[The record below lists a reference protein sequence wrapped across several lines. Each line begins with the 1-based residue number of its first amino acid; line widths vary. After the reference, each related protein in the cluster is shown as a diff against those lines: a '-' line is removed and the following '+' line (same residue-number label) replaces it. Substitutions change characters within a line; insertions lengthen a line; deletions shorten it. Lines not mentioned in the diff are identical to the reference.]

1 MKRIITLFFIFS
13 ITVFAFGQSN
23 SNTSSQQEINNF
35 PVSIT
40 EVSFETLPTSG
51 NQLLNGKLNI
61 DVIFNLSSEI
71 GGRSSLGVLA
81 SIEDQSN
88 NGGNKF
94 SPQFNGVMIDSINI
108 QANLA
113 AVSIDGTI
121 GFRNNDPVF
130 GNGFIG
136 TLSANFKTGI
146 TTNALAEFGN
156 TNYQYSSLYR
166 YWRVQA
172 EATFPAP
179 GIAFLPGMAF
189 RGFGGGAYNNMDASL
204 NSLGTSYEFTPYK
217 SNFGFIAQTILA
229 TTPKEESF
237 NADCDLLAQ
246 FSSSNGITNIGF
258 LGDFYIGASL
268 MPSSRAK
275 AKIIGNVGVTYDFP
289 LKHFNLSAN
298 VDVNAPP
305 ITTPYP
311 ANLVLDIN
319 GLTNKWYFKFGEP
332 SHLNMVN
339 VMNISSYEYL
349 TFGNDITPPS
359 GFTSNFS
366 DDYYNLLG
374 SHPSASSIGSGG
386 VGSNTATGSA
396 FALGVGFTFDSDGDI
411 VLTKYSNNNTKHSFF
426 YDLAGGAELHL
437 SYAEYVGS
445 CGGYNPMGINGWR
458 AKGGLGMYCGTVSN
472 IRKYKR
478 SGSIQ
483 WDMQV
488 ADIRAGAWIS
498 GEFPKPSYVAGAI
511 DGVVNLLDLV
521 NFNFHLEF
529 EDGTSCN
536 NSGAVSNVVV
546 TQEDAA
552 ADQQNL
558 LIQYV
563 NPIQSWNFST
573 ESPLVVKYGLV
584 PDDVFDV
591 AEQQSDGTI
600 ENRTFKLEVTKSLE
614 MEDPNTTVF
623 NNIPLNTDENNLG
636 EFLYTTSQQ
645 TTTGNMQGSSMAG
658 QNISL
663 GDSRTSLSSQLDPV
677 TTQTTLSNFTIN
689 FPPSN
694 TNNYSNLPPEPEPV
708 INHLTEDMDYKFTV
722 TATLKEYVNSNWVD
736 ALKSDGSDVTQ
747 TVVKNFSTGEIQLV
761 NSGSSIQQND

>member
-13 ITVFAFGQSN
+13 ITVFAFGQSS

-94 SPQFNGVMIDSINI
+94 SPQFNGVMIDSINM

-156 TNYQYSSLYR
+156 TNYQYSSVYR

-189 RGFGGGAYNNMDASL
+189 RGFGGGAYNNMDAAL
-204 NSLGTSYEFTPYK
+204 NSSGTSYDFTPYK
-217 SNFGFIAQTILA
+217 SNFGFIAQTVLA

-237 NADCDLLAQ
+237 NADCSLLAQ

-268 MPSSRAK
+268 MPSSRSK

-305 ITTPYP
+305 ITTPSP

-319 GLTNKWYFKFGEP
+319 GSTNKWYFKFGEP

-349 TFGNDITPPS
+349 MFGNDITPPS

-366 DDYYNLLG
+366 DAYYNLLG
-374 SHPSASSIGSGG
+374 SYPSASSIGSGG
-386 VGSNTATGSA
+386 VGSNTATGSG
-396 FALGVGFTFDSDGDI
+396 FALGIGFTFDSDGDI

-478 SGSIQ
+478 SGGIQ

-563 NPIQSWNFST
+563 NPIQSWNFPT

-600 ENRTFKLEVTKSLE
+600 ENRTFKLEITKSLE
-614 MEDPNTTVF
+614 MKDLNTSVF
-623 NNIPLNTDENNLG
+623 NNIPLNIDENNLG

-645 TTTGNMQGSSMAG
+645 TTTGNIQGASIAG
-658 QNISL
+658 QNISV
-663 GDSRTSLSSQLDPV
+663 GDSRTSLSSQLVPI
-677 TTQTTLSNFTIN
+677 TTQTVLSNFTLN
-689 FPPSN
+689 FPLSN
-694 TNNYSNLPPEPEPV
+694 TNNSSNLPPEPNPV
-708 INHLTEDMDYKFTV
+708 VNHLIEDTDYKFTV

-736 ALKSDGSDVTQ
+736 ALKSDGSNVTQ
-747 TVVKNFSTGEIQLV
+747 TVVKTFSTGEIQLV